1 LLTAGE
7 LQLAS
12 NTNAGGNAL
21 SLAHCKFAGDN
32 CANSRSYRRRICN
45 APGITVLCTSK
56 NNYRS
61 KKIKFYTA
69 DI

>member
-1 LLTAGE
+1 MPTVMHYPWRIAYSPAITAPTAG
-7 LQLAS
+7 S
-12 NTNAGGNAL
+12 
-21 SLAHCKFAGDN
+21 SC
-32 CANSRSYRRRICN
+32 YRRRICN
-45 APGITVLCTSK
+45 ALGITILCARK